1 MSYECGK
8 NLNLL
13 EVWDIAY
20 SYCSDLRKE
29 YCDVVSY
36 HSEFEEIFASV
47 LFASTG
53 ICVPTTSIDDFDSV
67 TTTIKST
74 IRSNRSVDQIQK
86 SKVPPCQHKSRW
98 MPEWKKVVLFEY
110 YLISLCCKLEKLN
123 LLYVIHCRLQNKRLL
138 GM

>member
-1 MSYECGK
+1 M
-8 NLNLL
+8 L

-47 LFASTG
+47 LFASSKIEQVKHWTMRSRRRKCLGVVSQETASPKAVEAG

-98 MPEWKKVVLFEY
+98 MPEWVE
-110 YLISLCCKLEKLN
+110 
-123 LLYVIHCRLQNKRLL
+123 
-138 GM
+138 